1 MLQTIDA
8 NTPIAMLTVSQFQ
21 SLLKI
26 APQPHINKE
35 TGDNKNYV
43 YGIAGIA
50 KIFGCSIPTANRIKK
65 SGKIDNALTQIGR
78 VIVCD
83 ADLAMELAGQKN
95 GGRK

>member
-1 MLQTIDA
+1 MVQVFDN
-8 NTPIAMLTVSQFQ
+8 NTPIAMLTVGQ
-21 SLLKI
+21 LKEVLGT
-26 APQPHINKE
+26 PQPKVIDTTNS
-35 TGDNKNYV
+35 DKNYV
-43 YGIAGIA
+43 YGIIGIA

-65 SGKIDNALTQIGR
+65 SGKIDKAITQIGR